1 MKSVKIKSRNP
12 KPTEF
17 SKNEIVINN
26 ESGRLFYKSQQG
38 LHEVVSTF
46 LTPLATSLSTGID
59 LVELGIISETTI
71 ADLEPITLSDNT
83 NPTPENDQVTIGVSD
98 GLFFNNSTTAELFQI
113 TTAHGICRI
122 GPQNPYSCLFDTN
135 KGKFAFNKRI
145 LVVGNGDT
153 AAISSNSGEN
163 FTLFTDNFNNGENDG
178 DFLDSANLSIRTSEA
193 VVRVGGDVR
202 AQSNTAGDGFNGG
215 GNVDAERDLIYG
227 RYVMPA
233 DGESNGLIV
242 RGTNTG
248 GNSRYFKITVVNGD
262 LIAKQLLGND
272 FDNPYEDDTYYNG

>member
-113 TTAHGICRI
+113 TTAHGI
-122 GPQNPYSCLFDTN
+122 
-135 KGKFAFNKRI
+135 
-145 LVVGNGDT
+145 
-153 AAISSNSGEN
+153 GEN